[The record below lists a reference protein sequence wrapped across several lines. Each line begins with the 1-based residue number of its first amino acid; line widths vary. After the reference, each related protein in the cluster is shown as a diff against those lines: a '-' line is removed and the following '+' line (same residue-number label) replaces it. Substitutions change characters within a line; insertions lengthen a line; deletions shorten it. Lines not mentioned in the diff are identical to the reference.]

1 MKRPE
6 PALAALVL
14 LSLMVAP
21 VVAQPVALAPQPAMS
36 ESCSAC
42 FAYLEFPPLPPDHA
56 PANLASAHRDRLPPA
71 IAAPNSPLGAAELHA
86 VASINP

>member
-21 VVAQPVALAPQPAMS
+21 VVAQPVALVPQPAMS

-42 FAYLEFPPLPPDHA
+42 FAYLEFPPLPSDHA

-71 IAAPNSPLGAAELHA
+71 IAAPNSPIGAAELHE
-86 VASINP
+86 VASIKP